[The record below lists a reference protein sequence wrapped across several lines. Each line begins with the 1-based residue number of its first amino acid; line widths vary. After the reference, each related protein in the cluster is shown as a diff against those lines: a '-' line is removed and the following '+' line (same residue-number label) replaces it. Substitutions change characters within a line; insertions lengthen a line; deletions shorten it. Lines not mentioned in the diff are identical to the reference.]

1 MAKKIR
7 DETIIDALLISA
19 TVRSAAAKLEINE
32 QTIYRRKRDP
42 EFMQKYNE
50 ARRERTEAARNV
62 LQERAH
68 AAADTLATIMQ
79 DADVEGG
86 GEFRTA
92 EDAFMYLRKYGA
104 VTPDGKR
111 IVLYPHPVEGV
122 DALSLSLYEMLDEAI
137 ERGKLELPELE
148 SDEIGGKALE

>member
-1 MAKKIR
+1 MRKNYDIR
-7 DETIIDALLISA
+7 LAVLREYLKSLSADETTFI
-19 TVRSAAAKLEINE
+19 
-32 QTIYRRKRDP
+32 
-42 EFMQKYNE
+42 
-50 ARRERTEAARNV
+50 
-62 LQERAH
+62 
-68 AAADTLATIMQ
+68 
-79 DADVEGG
+79 VEGG

-92 EDAFMYLRKYGA
+92 EDAFTYLRKYGA

-137 ERGKLELPELE
+137 ERGKLEWPALE